1 MATRSSNIG
10 RVFELGYP
18 PLYNDI
24 PCVASDIVYEGSAV
38 GLSSGYARPLVAADE
53 FCGFAISK
61 VDNSSGSAGDKTV
74 RVIQQGIVKADVV
87 GASAVTHINDD
98 VYMSDDDVFT
108 LTSNSNTKVGKVV
121 RWISGTTCMVAF
133 QAAAIQSI

>member
-1 MATRSSNIG
+1 MATRSTNIG
-10 RVFELGYP
+10 RTFELGAA

-38 GLSSGYARPLVAADE
+38 GLSSGYARPHAQGDE

-87 GASAVTHINDD
+87 GASAVTHVNDA
-98 VYMSDDDVFT
+98 VYMSDDDTFT
-108 LTSNSNTKVGKVV
+108 LTSTSNTQIGKVV
-121 RWISGTTCMVAF
+121 RWISGTTCMVSF
-133 QAAAIQSI
+133 QALAIQSV